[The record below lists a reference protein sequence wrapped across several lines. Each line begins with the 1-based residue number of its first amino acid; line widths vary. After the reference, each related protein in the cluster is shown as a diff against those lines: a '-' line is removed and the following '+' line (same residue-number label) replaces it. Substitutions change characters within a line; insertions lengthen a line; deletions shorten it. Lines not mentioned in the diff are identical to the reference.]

1 MGALSRYVFYVPA
14 FPAGRHSPY
23 TAPPMISAA
32 PAIRRGVV
40 GLVQQQPLRSHGR
53 AGVALTSDGARLLP
67 LAKGLCDQYRRLQTE
82 VDDLHGIQSG
92 LIRIGV
98 FSSVATHWR
107 RWKGSPCP
115 TCVRSRSPCW
125 KRVPARRYRTSSS
138 AADASPAVRRFLSYL
153 PCRDRP

>member
-1 MGALSRYVFYVPA
+1 MRLA
-14 FPAGRHSPY
+14 
-23 TAPPMISAA
+23 TT
-32 PAIRRGVV
+32 
-40 GLVQQQPLRSHGR
+40 PLKPCSSR

-98 FSSVATHWR
+98 FSS
-107 RWKGSPCP
+107 
-115 TCVRSRSPCW
+115 
-125 KRVPARRYRTSSS
+125 

-153 PCRDRP
+153 PCRDRPQIPSCAFRPSLL

>member
-1 MGALSRYVFYVPA
+1 MRLATTPLKPNSSS
-14 FPAGRHSPY
+14 AG
-23 TAPPMISAA
+23 I
-32 PAIRRGVV
+32 
-40 GLVQQQPLRSHGR
+40 
-53 AGVALTSDGARLLP
+53 ALTSDGARLLP

-98 FSSVATHWR
+98 FSSVATRWR

-115 TCVRSRSPCW
+115 TCVRSRSSCW

-153 PCRDRP
+153 PCRDRPQIPSCAFRPSLL

>member
-23 TAPPMISAA
+23 TAPPMMDAA
-32 PAIRRGVV
+32 GYHAVEAE
-40 GLVQQQPLRSHGR
+40 QQPRRRRPDL
-53 AGVALTSDGARLLP
+53 RLLP
-67 LAKGLCDQYRRLQTE
+67 LAKGLCDQYHRLQTE

-98 FSSVATHWR
+98 FSSVATHWH

-115 TCVRSRSPCW
+115 TCVRSRSSCW

>member
-1 MGALSRYVFYVPA
+1 MRLATTPLKPNSSRV
-14 FPAGRHSPY
+14 
-23 TAPPMISAA
+23 
-32 PAIRRGVV
+32 
-40 GLVQQQPLRSHGR
+40 
-53 AGVALTSDGARLLP
+53 GVALTSDGARLLP
-67 LAKGLCDQYRRLQTE
+67 LAKGLYDQYRRLQTE

-98 FSSVATHWR
+98 VSSVATRWR

-115 TCVRSRSPCW
+115 TCVRSRSSCW

-138 AADASPAVRRFLSYL
+138 AADASPAVHRFLSYL